1 MPLEDDLKS
10 QISNRK
16 QQLNEGTKV
25 GPMEGATKS
34 DAENRIAEEIA
45 ELEEIVKEK
54 GESESKIVEV
64 LEKVRLFFT

>member
-1 MPLEDDLKS
+1 
-10 QISNRK
+10 
-16 QQLNEGTKV
+16 
-25 GPMEGATKS
+25 MEGATKS